1 MGYLKSIDFD
11 FRDLLYVN
19 RDVYKRPLIPSV
31 LWNTLE
37 NSRLEVWNHVLRLF
51 RVTLEIEET
60 EDPVHTGL
68 GEYDEDKNWST
79 IKILRSKSD
88 TTHNLIFQV
97 IQTIMHEY
105 IHASQAE
112 CNSEMFNDVKSTEK
126 FEDYISEWR
135 EIQALAHCAYLEIME
150 YDERPTRTTDWY
162 SYASPST
169 RKEFYKFIYRWYLK
183 YNSQE
188 HLNI

>member
-37 NSRLEVWNHVLRLF
+37 NSRLEVWCHVLRLF

-60 EDPVHTGL
+60 EDLVHTGL

-183 YNSQE
+183 YNTKENLS
-188 HLNI
+188 I